1 MMTKAQN
8 TNSALLTLLVCPVSL
23 SGLIYDKDQAEL
35 VSLRTRL
42 AFPIQDGVPI
52 MMTEV
57 MLGRR
62 GRRNPV
68 DSMKHLAEETGH
80 WQVWKF
86 LGWMGIAAGFLILS
100 YYKMER
106 KAHL

>member
-8 TNSALLTLLVCPVSL
+8 TNSVLLSLLVCPVSL

-52 MMTEV
+52 MMTEAARL
-57 MLGRR
+57 MSDDEINRLRAT
-62 GRRNPV
+62 PV
-68 DSMKHLAEETGH
+68 QSENNISK
-80 WQVWKF
+80 K
-86 LGWMGIAAGFLILS
+86 
-100 YYKMER
+100 
-106 KAHL
+106 